1 MEANILMGDS
11 MDPMPYV
18 RAVCLDQDLQDMPL
32 GLQTRIGDG
41 GIRLSGGQQ
50 KRVAL
55 ARTLAHARPI
65 LILDDPFSALDRRTE
80 AEIFRNLQEFVCEK
94 GLIVL
99 LISHRLT
106 LFPQMDQVIWMERNV
121 QAGSDS
127 VSYIVSTHEE
137 LCRSCARYAELYEI
151 QAKGGDEL

>member
-1 MEANILMGDS
+1 MVSLTE
-11 MDPMPYV
+11 
-18 RAVCLDQDLQDMPL
+18 DLSDMPE
-32 GLQTRIGDG
+32 GLETRIGDG

-55 ARTLAHARPI
+55 ARTLAHPRPV

-80 AEIFRNLQEFVCEK
+80 EEIFKHLQQLVRDQ

-106 LFPQMDQVIWMERNV
+106 LFPKTSQVIWMEG
-121 QAGSDS
+121 GSAA
-127 VSYIVSTHEE
+127 VSTHES
-137 LCRSCARYAELYEI
+137 LLASSPHYRQLYET
-151 QAKGGDEL
+151 QADQVSGGAE